1 MKNKYQNTQ
10 KNNELDFERK
20 LKKPK
25 QNNKFD
31 PARKNKKHFLQYPY
45 ENI

>member
-1 MKNKYQNTQ
+1 MKIKYQNTQ
-10 KNNELDFERK
+10 KYTEQDFERK
-20 LKKPK
+20 QKKPK